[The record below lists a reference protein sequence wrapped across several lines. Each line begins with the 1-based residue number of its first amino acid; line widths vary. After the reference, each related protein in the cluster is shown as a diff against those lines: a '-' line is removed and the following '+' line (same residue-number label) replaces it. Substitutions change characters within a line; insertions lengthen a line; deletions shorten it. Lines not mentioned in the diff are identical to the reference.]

1 MEFILNRP
9 LSIINKHLKIF
20 FSCGFYFPLDYFLCY
35 QLQAT
40 GVQAAQLMGGFLF
53 ADPPATG

>member
-20 FSCGFYFPLDYFLCY
+20 FSCGFYFPLDYFLRY
-35 QLQAT
+35 QSQAT
-40 GVQAAQLMGGFLF
+40 GAQAARRMGGLLF
-53 ADPPATG
+53 TDPPAVG